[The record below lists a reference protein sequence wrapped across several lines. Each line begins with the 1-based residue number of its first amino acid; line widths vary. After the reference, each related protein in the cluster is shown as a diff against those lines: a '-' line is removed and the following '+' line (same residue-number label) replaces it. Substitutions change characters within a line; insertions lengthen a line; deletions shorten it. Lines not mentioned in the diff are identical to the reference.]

1 MKANAFASAD
11 REGIAL
17 VIPDTSPRGDN
28 VPDDDNYDLGKGAGF
43 YVDATN
49 EPWSTNYNMYSYITN
64 ELPSLLEYEYGV
76 GNDAKSIFGHSMGG
90 HGALTIA
97 MKDPTT
103 TSWASV
109 SAFSPICNPTN
120 CPWGEKA
127 FTSYYGSV
135 EAGKDWD
142 ATILME
148 TNGPFDQYD
157 DILIDQGLD
166 DEFLEEQLKPEALEE
181 AANKV
186 GQTLTIRRHVG
197 HDHSYYF
204 ISSFIDDHIK
214 FHATRLRKKQGMKRA
229 SAVSVSAVEESSSS
243 SSSTAGKPITCKA
256 MVARAPKEPLVCET
270 ITVDPPAAGEVRVKV
285 IANALCHTDIYT
297 LDGYDPEGLF
307 PCILGHEAGAIV
319 ESVGEGVLSVKPG
332 DHIVPCY
339 TPQCAQPSC
348 IFCQSPKTNLCPEIR
363 GTQGQGVMPDGTKRF
378 KDKDGNQIY
387 HFMGKSKH
395 MHIMSFSVV
404 CNLSPDSYLYSSR
417 INKQDVRL

>member
-1 MKANAFASAD
+1 MTMIILYILDYAGGLTCDDTNFSMKANAFASAD

-127 FTSYYGSV
+127 FTSYYRSV

-142 ATILME
+142 ATVLME

-166 DEFLEEQLKPEALEE
+166 DEFLEEQLKPEALEK
-181 AANKV
+181 AASKV
-186 GQTLTIRRHVG
+186 GQTLTIRRHAG

-204 ISSFIDDHIK
+204 MVN
-214 FHATRLRKKQGMKRA
+214 MKWWYLM
-229 SAVSVSAVEESSSS
+229 
-243 SSSTAGKPITCKA
+243 
-256 MVARAPKEPLVCET
+256 MVPWWY
-270 ITVDPPAAGEVRVKV
+270 
-285 IANALCHTDIYT
+285 H
-297 LDGYDPEGLF
+297 
-307 PCILGHEAGAIV
+307 
-319 ESVGEGVLSVKPG
+319 
-332 DHIVPCY
+332 
-339 TPQCAQPSC
+339 
-348 IFCQSPKTNLCPEIR
+348 
-363 GTQGQGVMPDGTKRF
+363 DGTF
-378 KDKDGNQIY
+378 WSWY
-387 HFMGKSKH
+387 HHFWSW
-395 MHIMSFSVV
+395 S
-404 CNLSPDSYLYSSR
+404 
-417 INKQDVRL
+417 